1 MNSFLALALND
12 GDVYSSAGLELTQWN
27 IESKNLLW
35 NVLWNMMILV
45 YFVVFTVFEGKEHG
59 GDDDSTIKNCFDL

>member
-12 GDVYSSAGLELTQWN
+12 DDVYSSAGLKVTQWN

-45 YFVVFTVFEGKEHG
+45 YFVVFTVV
-59 GDDDSTIKNCFDL
+59 